1 MITVLRFIGLAN
13 AAVWFGAA
21 VCFTFFIG
29 PGFFSGDMKALLGE
43 GGYPFYSGAVAQ
55 IAIGRYFYLQ
65 YTCGAVAVAHLAAEW
80 LYSGKKAERF
90 TMLLLGVLLA
100 LVLTGGLILQP
111 HMKQLQ
117 RVKYGLTPAT
127 PEQRVQA
134 ASSFKAWHAVS
145 QTGNLVMLLGLVAY
159 LWQASYPSS
168 GPRFFS
174 AQRMQ

>member
-1 MITVLRFIGLAN
+1 VITVLRFIGLAN
-13 AAVWFGAA
+13 VAVWFGAA

-29 PGFFSGDMKALLGE
+29 PVFFSGDMKTLLGE
-43 GGYPFYSGAVAQ
+43 GGYPYYSGAVAQ

-65 YTCGAVAVAHLAAEW
+65 YACAAVAIAHMAADW

-90 TMLLLGVLLA
+90 TMMLLCVLLT
-100 LVLTGGLILQP
+100 LVLVGGLVLQP
-111 HMKQLQ
+111 HMKQLH
-117 RVKYGLTPAT
+117 RAKYGLTPAT
-127 PEQRVQA
+127 PEQRTQA
-134 ASSFKAWHAVS
+134 ASSFKTWHAAS
-145 QTGNLVMLLGLVAY
+145 QMGNLVMLLGLVAY